1 MGATK
6 IRKEQIRIDE
16 FIQSLASANWNS
28 DILTVSAAAIL
39 AKIQSEIAAVSGAMN
54 FRGSWIQAATDTIK
68 KGYVYVFDGQGTAPT
83 GVTLENGDTLIAK
96 QDSASISNLN
106 HWTIVQVNITGAVTE
121 ANLADELSKVLKS
134 NNENAL
140 VIDKADGKLLL
151 SVKFPT
157 AAGAAESYCFVTGI
171 KINSVTGAVSYVTG
185 HIVQFKDFL
194 VLEAVCGGDP
204 NGVNMVFKTPT
215 PVAKN
220 TPHALFINGVK
231 QTEGRDFDYLFTY
244 VKDEPGSFTIN
255 NSSYIPKVGDTVTCM
270 YVMNEGCVSERS

>member
-6 IRKEQIRIDE
+6 IRKEQIRINE

-28 DILTVSAAAIL
+28 DTLTVSAAAIL

-121 ANLADELSKVLKS
+121 ANLADKLSEVLKS

-157 AAGAAESYCFVTGI
+157 ADGTAEPYHFVTGI

-185 HIVQFKDFL
+185 HIVQFKDLL
-194 VLEAVCGGDP
+194 VLEAVCRGNPD
-204 NGVNMVFKTPT
+204 GVNKTFDTPT
-215 PVAKN
+215 LVAEN

-231 QTEGRDFDYLFTY
+231 QTEGKDFDYLFTY
-244 VKDEPGSFTIN
+244 KEKGVGTFTIN
-255 NSSYIPKVGDTVTCM
+255 EESYIPKVGDTVTCM
-270 YVMNEGCVSERS
+270 YVMNEKYVNERS